1 MQYALGDAVA
11 VGDAKGVFE
20 LVSRLVQEGQDLRHV
35 TNEVLSHFRNLLLV
49 KTAPGQHDLL
59 DATDEEAERL
69 TAQAAKYSAAELGRV
84 IALLIA
90 AQTDMRWTTSP
101 RLSLE
106 LALIRATIP
115 ETDAA
120 PEALVSRL
128 ERLERVA
135 GIQPGGGGG
144 SGAAVSGSYSPPRSP
159 LRDRSG
165 RDWRRLPVARYRDPC
180 AAGSCDPR
188 DPDRHGRSGR

>member
-1 MQYALGDAVA
+1 M
-11 VGDAKGVFE
+11 
-20 LVSRLVQEGQDLRHV
+20 QEGQDLRHV

-135 GIQPGGGGG
+135 GITGGGGG
-144 SGAAVSGSYSPPRSP
+144 SGAAVAGSYSPPRSP
-159 LRDRSG
+159 SATA
-165 RDWRRLPVARYRDPC
+165 PAE
-180 AAGSCDPR
+180 AGGGSQSPATPAPAPPAPAIPG
-188 DPDRHGRSGR
+188 DPDRNGRSGR